1 MYFIAI
7 EDSFEAAHFLREYG
21 GRCERLHGHRFKV
34 VVRVRSAVLDNS
46 GMAYDFTVLKEQVK
60 GLLAEYDHY
69 CLNEV
74 PPFDRIN
81 PTSESIAETIYGR
94 LATYFKESVILDS
107 VEVWESPNSCAVY
120 KL

>member
-1 MYFIAI
+1 MYFVAI

-34 VVRVRSAVLDNS
+34 VVRLKSAVLGSS
-46 GMAYDFTVLKEQVK
+46 GMAYDFTVLKEKVK
-60 GLLAEYDHY
+60 ELLAEYDHH

-81 PTSESIAETIYGR
+81 PTSESIAETIYQR
-94 LATYFKESVILDS
+94 LAPDFNENVLMDS
-107 VEVWESPNSCAVY
+107 VEVWESPGSCAVY
-120 KL
+120 KP